1 MADSATETVENV
13 AEQGKEKLSGNGNG
27 NGNGSLA
34 KKFLLP
40 AAAGVGTMAAT
51 YAVRKAPDLF
61 REQLLPKLEDRGS
74 DEAAKMGKQAVGKM
88 TDGDAGG
95 SGVMGKVAGKVVD
108 KVTPGGGG
116 GKNKKTRRLPIQRWT
131 DVAVPVD
138 KAYQAWTDFEKFP
151 QFMHRVL
158 SVQKSNDGKD
168 EVQWEEKI
176 WFSKRQWKG
185 KIVERRKNDRIAWK
199 TTSGTQHS
207 GIVSFHKLDE
217 NLTRVMV
224 EVDFQPTGMFEKMGS
239 GLRFVKRAV
248 QADLAR
254 FKAYVEMKDVK
265 GLDYSP
271 EKGNDGDDD
280 DKDKKDDKE
289 SRGQAKSS
297 NGNGDSESSN
307 GDDDDS
313 KSEADREKEREERA
327 ERRKQRQA

>member
-1 MADSATETVENV
+1 MSTATEKVQDV
-13 AEQGKEKLSGNGNG
+13 AEEGKEKVSGNGDG

-40 AAAGVGTMAAT
+40 AAAGVGAIAAGF
-51 YAVRKAPDLF
+51 AAKKAPDLF
-61 REQLLPKLEDRGS
+61 SDQIMPKLEDRGS
-74 DEAAKMGKQAVGKM
+74 DEAAKVGKKAMGKM
-88 TDGDAGG
+88 TGGDGGG
-95 SGVMGKVAGKVVD
+95 SGVMGKVAGGVVD
-108 KVTPGGGG
+108 KVTGGGGG
-116 GKNKKTRRLPIQRWT
+116 GKGKKTRRLPIQRWT

-138 KAYQAWTDFEKFP
+138 KAYEAWTDFEKFP

-158 SVQKSNDGKD
+158 SVQKSDGKD

-185 KIVERRKNDRIAWK
+185 KIVDRRKNDRVAWK
-199 TTSGTQHS
+199 TTSGTSHS

-271 EKGNDGDDD
+271 EKGSD
-280 DKDKKDDKE
+280 
-289 SRGQAKSS
+289 
-297 NGNGDSESSN
+297 N
-307 GDDDDS
+307 GDDDKKDKNQKNEKNDDKNKQQSSNGQS
-313 KSEADREKEREERA
+313 KSSSESEQERKERA

>member
-1 MADSATETVENV
+1 MSTATEKLEDV
-13 AEQGKEKLSGNGNG
+13 AEEGKEKVSGNG

-40 AAAGVGTMAAT
+40 AAAGVGAIAAG
-51 YAVRKAPDLF
+51 YAAKKAPEMFSD
-61 REQLLPKLEDRGS
+61 QVMPKLEERGS
-74 DEAAKMGKQAVGKM
+74 DEAAKVGKKAMGKMAG
-88 TDGDAGG
+88 GSGG
-95 SGVMGKVAGKVVD
+95 SGVMGKVAGTVAE
-108 KVTPGGGG
+108 KVTGGGGG

-131 DVAVPVD
+131 DVAVPID
-138 KAYQAWTDFEKFP
+138 KAYEAWTDFEKFP

-158 SVQKSNDGKD
+158 SIEKSRDGKD
-168 EVQWEEKI
+168 ELQWEEKI

-271 EKGNDGDDD
+271 EKGKNDGDDD
-280 DKDKKDDKE
+280 KKDNKKDDKSDDKS
-289 SRGQAKSS
+289 SRGSS
-297 NGNGDSESSN
+297 NGESKDSSQ
-307 GDDDDS
+307 
-313 KSEADREKEREERA
+313 SEQERNQRA
-327 ERRKQRQA
+327 ERRKQRAA